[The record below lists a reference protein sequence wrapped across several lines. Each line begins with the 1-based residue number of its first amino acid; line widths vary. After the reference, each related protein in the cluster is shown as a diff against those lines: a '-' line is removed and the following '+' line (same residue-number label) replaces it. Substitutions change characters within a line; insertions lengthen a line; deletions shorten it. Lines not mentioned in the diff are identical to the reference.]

1 MPERLFEQEIHQKN
15 RGFTLV
21 EIMIVIV
28 IIIMLT
34 QISSIGGL
42 FHTKERNKVEEI
54 AIKMVATLD
63 EEKLNAL
70 LGKTENKKIV
80 RKRLVEI
87 SPTQ

>member
-1 MPERLFEQEIHQKN
+1 MSETSFGQEIHQKN

-34 QISSIGGL
+34 QISNIGG
-42 FHTKERNKVEEI
+42 FFRAKERNKVEEI

-63 EEKLNAL
+63 EEKLHAL

-87 SPTQ
+87 SPTK